1 MKKKIKIVIFGDLNN
16 IICRILLWQMLKL
29 SKENNIEI
37 KKFYNTSKKKENLLK
52 NVISFIFIKIFNPIK
67 HNFFFNNT
75 GIFIK
80 LFSNIKIQ
88 NILNINEKN
97 FVQNLNLLKYDYA
110 FSFCCNQILK
120 KKTLKCFN
128 KVINYHSSILPSY
141 RGLNSTLWSIFFN
154 EKYTGYTFHYI
165 DPKIDSGKIILQ
177 DKFKINYKNSYK
189 SIEMLKTNLA
199 KKSLKKVI
207 DLVLKGYKGII
218 PSKKGSYY
226 GKKDI
231 KKITTF
237 KKIKKIKLI
246 KKIIGIW
253 GGIIYIKN
261 NKKFYITKINNYGRI
276 CRINYYPVFIFNIL
290 NFQKFYRS

>member
-1 MKKKIKIVIFGDLNN
+1 
-16 IICRILLWQMLKL
+16 
-29 SKENNIEI
+29 
-37 KKFYNTSKKKENLLK
+37 
-52 NVISFIFIKIFNPIK
+52 
-67 HNFFFNNT
+67 
-75 GIFIK
+75 
-80 LFSNIKIQ
+80 
-88 NILNINEKN
+88 
-97 FVQNLNLLKYDYA
+97 
-110 FSFCCNQILK
+110 
-120 KKTLKCFN
+120 
-128 KVINYHSSILPSY
+128 
-141 RGLNSTLWSIFFN
+141 
-154 EKYTGYTFHYI
+154 
-165 DPKIDSGKIILQ
+165 
-177 DKFKINYKNSYK
+177 
-189 SIEMLKTNLA
+189 MLKTNLA

-253 GGIIYIKN
+253 GGIIYIKK